1 MKKDYNLI
9 CMYYADDNQVFV
21 SFKPNH
27 PSMYN
32 DAEHVFSWNNNT
44 GVLKSNPEE
53 AEVVHFTSRFPK
65 QPSFGESI
73 TFAGT
78 SIDIKKKARNL
89 GIFMDNSLSF
99 SAHINQVCKKP
110 ATIRRIEI
118 FKCAILSLI

>member
-1 MKKDYNLI
+1 MMLSI
-9 CMYYADDNQVFV
+9 
-21 SFKPNH
+21 
-27 PSMYN
+27 
-32 DAEHVFSWNNNT
+32 FSHGT
-44 GVLKSNPEE
+44 VTAGVLKSNPEE

-99 SAHINQVCKKP
+99 SAHINQICKK
-110 ATIRRIEI
+110 AGYYKTH
-118 FKCAILSLI
+118 

>member
-21 SFKPNH
+21 SFKPNQ

-99 SAHINQVCKKP
+99 SAHINQVCKK
-110 ATIRRIEI
+110 AGYYKTH
-118 FKCAILSLI
+118 